1 MGACVD
7 HFKLFLKMD
16 LSIYLFASYCC
27 HSQGLIINNKTVPW
41 GQALL
46 LLSGLELLCAGW
58 FVHLMEE
65 VTGASSEAETCGG
78 DRMLK
83 NSKII

>member
-7 HFKLFLKMD
+7 HFKLFFLNGF
-16 LSIYLFASYCC
+16 IYLLICLILC
-27 HSQGLIINNKTVPW
+27 HPQGLIINNKTVPW

-58 FVHLMEE
+58 FVHLMGQ
-65 VTGASSEAETCGG
+65 VTSSEAETGGG